1 MSSTGGIMCVV
12 AILYHVILGVEGE
25 SIFLT
30 ESLEAAVTRQNG
42 VSTERIWL
50 SPCGQGPSCRTLD
63 ASLSKLGFH
72 LIALNIVNLPRFWFR
87 I

>member
-1 MSSTGGIMCVV
+1 MCVV

-25 SIFLT
+25 SMFLT
-30 ESLEAAVTRQNG
+30 ESLEAAITRRNG

-50 SPCGQGPSCRTLD
+50 SSCGQGPSCRTLD

-72 LIALNIVNLPRFWFR
+72 LIALNIVNLPRFLV
-87 I
+87 